1 MLIASHKSAAIEQE
15 QSDDKFEVLRAIIIR
30 QELREVGHDEAREI
44 GESLLD
50 FYHLLAEEE
59 LDGADD

>member
-1 MLIASHKSAAIEQE
+1 MLITSQKSVAVEQK
-15 QSDDKFEVLRAIIIR
+15 QSADKFEVLRAIVMR
-30 QELREVGHDEAREI
+30 QESREVGHDEAREI

-59 LDGADD
+59 SNGADD

>member
-1 MLIASHKSAAIEQE
+1 MLITSQKSVAVEQE
-15 QSDDKFEVLRAIIIR
+15 QFADKFEVLRAIIIR

-59 LDGADD
+59 SDGADD

>member
-1 MLIASHKSAAIEQE
+1 MLITSQKSVAVEQE
-15 QSDDKFEVLRAIIIR
+15 QFADKFEVLRAIIIR

-59 LDGADD
+59 SDGAVD

>member
-1 MLIASHKSAAIEQE
+1 MLITSQKPVAVEQE
-15 QSDDKFEVLRAIIIR
+15 QSADIFEVLRANVMR
-30 QELREVGHDEAREI
+30 QESREVGHDEARDI

-59 LDGADD
+59 SDGADN